1 MQIKIQQHPVQLMS
15 DLLKIHHLLSQGLI
29 IELIDSEAV
38 RFDLRYAVYD
48 KIGINANRLKI
59 NENAELI

>member
-1 MQIKIQQHPVQLMS
+1 MS